1 MTTLSYART
10 GVLVA
15 VVVLLPMLAA
25 AQDSKSAA
33 LAVELIQ
40 LLDTAKLDSI
50 AARHGGGQ
58 DGFVGALYFPGS
70 QLLVVSGTFAAPER
84 AAALLARKSYREI
97 YIDLNSASLPASKI
111 FISDLGANGLR
122 FSREDSR
129 PFDSADVGVKA
140 YAFDGDWGKAKMS
153 RDEYT
158 KAYQTTDEQYA
169 MMLQALVAQL
179 KKPS

>member
-1 MTTLSYART
+1 MVKLSCVRRYA
-10 GVLVA
+10 LVA
-15 VVVLLPMLAA
+15 AAVLAPALAA
-25 AQDSKSAA
+25 AQDSKSAV
-33 LAVELIQ
+33 LAVELTQ

-50 AARHGGGQ
+50 ASRHGGGQ

-84 AAALLARKSYREI
+84 ASALLLQKSYRDI
-97 YIDLNSASLPASKI
+97 YIDLNSASVPASKV

-122 FSREDSR
+122 FRREDNR
-129 PFDSADVGVKA
+129 PYDSADIGSKA
-140 YAFDGDWGKAKMS
+140 YAFDGDWGKAKIS

-169 MMLQALVAQL
+169 TMLQALIAQL